1 MKEEN
6 KEEDTEF
13 NFKKNLKF
21 VNNSDMNESEIL
33 NVEELKIRKDYYNI
47 LNVNKMKEES
57 KEKESKKSGMFWFLS

>member
-57 KEKESKKSGMFWFLS
+57 KERESKKSGMFWFLS

>member
-33 NVEELKIRKDYYNI
+33 NVEELKIREDYYNI